1 MSEKEKII
9 QELKEIAPHLPEQ
22 APSTPFAVPNRYFE
36 QLTDTL
42 TEKAFNNSSTKVF
55 VIWGK
60 SLKKLAAAAII
71 IGIMV
76 GGVYVYRQ
84 STSPNINENP
94 EGWVKK
100 EINSVSD
107 DKLNSFV
114 SLTASLE
121 SLTDNGAELALQQQE
136 ISSLIKD
143 ISDLEIQNL
152 LAEISQQDFNEI
164 SNE

>member
-1 MSEKEKII
+1 MNEKENI
-9 QELKEIAPHLPEQ
+9 QKELKEIAPHLPLL
-22 APSTPFAVPNRYFE
+22 APPTPFSVPDGYFE
-36 QLTDTL
+36 QLTTTL
-42 TEKAFNNSSTKVF
+42 TEKATKDSSTKVF
-55 VIWGK
+55 VLGSQPW
-60 SLKKLAAAAII
+60 KKLAAAAII
-71 IGIMV
+71 T
-76 GGVYVYRQ
+76 GVMAGSAFVYRE
-84 STSPNINENP
+84 STSPDINENP

-114 SLTASLE
+114 SLTASLD

-136 ISSLIKD
+136 ISTLTKD